1 MTTAES
7 AETVRKIAD
16 LLRVAA
22 FQRRITQG
30 AIAKSAG
37 LSRSAVSEYLNGHT
51 AIPLS
56 AYLDLCAALRINPND
71 LLDEAQAGLSE

>member
-1 MTTAES
+1 MTTTES
-7 AETVRKIAD
+7 AETVKRIAD

-30 AIAKSAG
+30 AIAKSAN

-56 AYLDLCAALRINPND
+56 AYLDLCAALGINPND
-71 LLDEAQAGLSE
+71 LLDKAQSALSD